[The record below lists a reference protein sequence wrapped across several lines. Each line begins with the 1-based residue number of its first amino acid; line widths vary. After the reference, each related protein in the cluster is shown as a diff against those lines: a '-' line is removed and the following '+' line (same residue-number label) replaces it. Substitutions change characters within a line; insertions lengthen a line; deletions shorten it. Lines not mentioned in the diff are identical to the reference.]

1 VVPGRC
7 GETMSNP
14 NPTGGWKKGQSG
26 NPKGRTPKSIERAKK
41 RKEMANM
48 YAPITIENCT
58 PDDWKEIVDKAVEDA
73 IHGDRYARDWLT
85 KIVLPQGAIGAVPHA
100 GTDKLLG
107 TVGSI
112 LDNLF
117 QQSVIVPE
125 VNIIDA
131 TVKDVDVRIRTD
143 PETGS

>member
-1 VVPGRC
+1 
-7 GETMSNP
+7 MSNP
-14 NPTGGWKKGQSG
+14 HPARGWVKGQSG
-26 NPKGRTPKSIERAKK
+26 NPKGRTPKAIEVTRK
-41 RKEMANM
+41 RKEMANL

-58 PDDWKEIVDKAVEDA
+58 PDQWKKIVQKAVEDA
-73 IHGDRYARDWLT
+73 EHGDRYARDWLT

-100 GTDKLLG
+100 GNDKLLG
-107 TVGSI
+107 SVANI

-117 QQSVIVPE
+117 QQATTVTEMNV
-125 VNIIDA
+125 IDA

>member
-1 VVPGRC
+1 L
-7 GETMSNP
+7 SNP
-14 NPTGGWKKGQSG
+14 KPTGGWKKGQSG
-26 NPKGRTPKSIERAKK
+26 NPKGRTPQSIQLAKK

-58 PDDWKEIVDKAVEDA
+58 PEDWKEIVNKAVEDA

-85 KIVLPQGAIGAVPHA
+85 KIVLPQGAIGTTPHT

-107 TVGSI
+107 SIGSI

-117 QQSVIVPE
+117 QQPVQTVD
-125 VNIIDA
+125 VIDA